1 VIKSYRLPGAILF
14 VLICM
19 AGTPV
24 HAADTADRQYALTN
38 HGSLQL
44 QVPTSWKEELHQ
56 DSDHLLPTIVFTPT
70 SGAPFGVVVTPIRPT
85 GQDAPNL
92 DHEALRKLVRDTA
105 EEVKAQTVEQT
116 IEVLE
121 LQGASGVGYYFSVTD
136 RAPKTGGYK
145 HLTQGLLPVGILTVA
160 FAIYTNDG
168 QQDIVTHA
176 LTMLKSA
183 NHAAGNSN

>member
-1 VIKSYRLPGAILF
+1 VIKSSRLLDAILF
-14 VLICM
+14 VLISM

-24 HAADTADRQYALTN
+24 HAADTTDRQYALTD

-44 QVPTSWKEELHQ
+44 QVPTAWKEELHQ
-56 DSDHLLPTIVFTPT
+56 DSDQPLPTIVFTPT
-70 SGAPFGVVVTPIRPT
+70 AGAPFGVVVTPIWPT
-85 GQDAPNL
+85 ALDAPDPNY
-92 DHEALRKLVRDTA
+92 EALRKLVRDTA
-105 EEVKAQTVEQT
+105 EEVKAQTVQQT

-121 LQGASGVGYYFSVTD
+121 FQGASGVGYYFSVTD
-136 RAPKTGGYK
+136 RAPKLGGFR